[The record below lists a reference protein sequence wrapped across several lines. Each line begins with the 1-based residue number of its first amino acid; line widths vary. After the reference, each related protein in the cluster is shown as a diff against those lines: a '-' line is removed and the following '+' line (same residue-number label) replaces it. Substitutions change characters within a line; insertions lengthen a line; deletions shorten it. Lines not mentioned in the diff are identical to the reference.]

1 MATQPRTTGSLKS
14 SGTQDT
20 MKRKILFAMIEAGGG
35 HKSPALAVREAVQE
49 LGGGRYRLLMADFM
63 KDTGCETLDEQ
74 HKESWNYLLDHPI
87 LCKTGHRLAD
97 FAGPVFRT
105 GVKLYLMPFYECVR
119 SFLLS
124 EQPDLVFSIHY
135 FNSMAIDLVRRWY
148 NIPVTLINYHT
159 ELFDTSSLWVIKG
172 VDYYL
177 VSSEEARKKL
187 IMRGIPRGKLY
198 TFHYPVQQAFYRIQ
212 TTRERIARQVGADPG
227 RKTVL
232 ISFGGQGYGNIGKFI
247 EAVTEERLPL
257 NIIVVAG
264 KNEAMRSRLERQ
276 FSGAGGGQKVIV
288 LGFVTNMHELMHLAD
303 VCFIKPGPSTTM
315 EAVAL
320 RKPIL
325 FYKSA
330 QISENGNIHF
340 ALKQGIGFY
349 VGDNQRRFAQLMEE
363 CVNGD
368 LLRQVANRYRTM
380 DIRNGARDI
389 ARFLMNILEGG
400 GVLPEEASA
409 VSS

>member
-1 MATQPRTTGSLKS
+1 
-14 SGTQDT
+14 
-20 MKRKILFAMIEAGGG
+20 
-35 HKSPALAVREAVQE
+35 
-49 LGGGRYRLLMADFM
+49 
-63 KDTGCETLDEQ
+63 
-74 HKESWNYLLDHPI
+74 
-87 LCKTGHRLAD
+87 
-97 FAGPVFRT
+97 
-105 GVKLYLMPFYECVR
+105 
-119 SFLLS
+119 
-124 EQPDLVFSIHY
+124 
-135 FNSMAIDLVRRWY
+135 
-148 NIPVTLINYHT
+148 YHT

-177 VSSEEARKKL
+177 VSSDEARKKL
-187 IMRGIPRGKLY
+187 IMRGIPRHKLF
-198 TFHYPVQQAFYRIQ
+198 TFHYPVQQDFYRIEAS
-212 TTRERIARQVGADPG
+212 RERIARQVGADPG

-276 FSGAGGGQKVIV
+276 FNSAGGGQKVIV
-288 LGFVTNMHELMHLAD
+288 KGFVTNMHELMYLAD

-315 EAVAL
+315 EAVTL

-349 VGDNQRRFAQLMEE
+349 VGDNQRRFAQLMGE

-368 LLRQVANRYRTM
+368 LLQQVARRYHTLE
-380 DIRNGARDI
+380 IRNGARDI
-389 ARFLMNILEGG
+389 ARFLMRVLEDGR
-400 GVLPEEASA
+400 VLPEEVGAATS
-409 VSS
+409 

>member
-1 MATQPRTTGSLKS
+1 MAMQPRTTGSLKS
-14 SGTQDT
+14 SGTQET

-49 LGGGRYRLLMADFM
+49 LSGGRYRLLMADFM
-63 KDTGCETLDEQ
+63 KDTGCENLDEQ

-124 EQPDLVFSIHY
+124 EQPDLVFSTHY

-187 IMRGIPRGKLY
+187 IMRGIPRSKLY
-198 TFHYPVQQAFYRIQ
+198 TFHYPVQQAFYRTQ
-212 TTRERIARQVGADPG
+212 TPRERIARQVGADPG

-247 EAVTEERLPL
+247 EAVAEERLPL

-264 KNEAMRSRLERQ
+264 KNESMRSRLERQ
-276 FSGAGGGQKVIV
+276 FSDGGGGRKVIV
-288 LGFVTNMHELMHLAD
+288 MGFVTNMHELMHLAD

-349 VGDNQRRFAQLMEE
+349 VGDNQRRFAQLMVES
-363 CVNGD
+363 VNGD
-368 LLRQVANRYRTM
+368 LLQQVARRYRAM

-400 GVLPEEASA
+400 GVLPEAASA
-409 VSS
+409 ATS